1 METKERTL
9 SSIHTVEELH
19 NGLLEEVPN
28 TSGVYFV
35 FMPAD
40 FELIILPKNV
50 GFEFTSKRKP
60 SSYGMAELEVKAAH
74 YGKFGHYKSHLL
86 YIGKA
91 KDLHRRIEQYIGYRY
106 NIPNLFPH
114 DGGRAIWQ
122 IKNSEKLIVQYM
134 ECLEGED
141 CRKVEHALLETY
153 KKRYGAYP
161 FANWK
166 A

>member
-1 METKERTL
+1 MKTKERTL
-9 SSIHTVEELH
+9 SAIHTVEELH
-19 NGLLEEVPN
+19 NGMLSEIPN

-35 FMPAD
+35 FMPAN
-40 FELIILPKNV
+40 FELIILPKTT
-50 GFEFTSKRKP
+50 GFELTSKRKP
-60 SSYGMAELEVKAAH
+60 ASYEIGELEVKAKH
-74 YGKFGHYKSHLL
+74 YGQFGRYTSHLL

-91 KDLHRRIEQYIGYRY
+91 NNLPRRIEQYVGYRY
-106 NIPNLFPH
+106 SVPNLFPH

-122 IKNSEKLIVQYM
+122 LRNSEKLIVRYI

-153 KKRYGAYP
+153 KNKYGVYP

>member
-19 NGLLEEVPN
+19 KGLLEEVPN

-60 SSYGMAELEVKAAH
+60 SSYG
-74 YGKFGHYKSHLL
+74 KS
-86 YIGKA
+86 
-91 KDLHRRIEQYIGYRY
+91 
-106 NIPNLFPH
+106 
-114 DGGRAIWQ
+114 
-122 IKNSEKLIVQYM
+122 
-134 ECLEGED
+134 
-141 CRKVEHALLETY
+141 
-153 KKRYGAYP
+153 
-161 FANWK
+161 
-166 A
+166 